1 MTNPSA
7 PVLDR
12 VTPIREGCGCFAD
25 AVPMPM
31 GCALCGHAPY
41 AHGCPGGAADHD
53 YVQPSGE
60 VMNARLEGR
69 RYGGPVHLPRFEPP
83 ADVAPGEVIPLVP
96 AQRRPEPAVAPEV
109 PRQAPPAAPPARPPL
124 RRRTPRAFPRPGRPP
139 AATRPA
145 RRDDNRRPALGTRAS
160 TRTPGTAGTAPPTP
174 RRPFFRLIKRTRPA
188 FRAPGRVHNRTLE
201 IRSAMNANFPAPK
214 SAIPGWRVIVSD
226 TGRFWAS
233 RETPFPRETE
243 WHAPPYRTVDG
254 DTFEALR
261 AEVERQEKSARELET
276 TPGEAAQQAGAGQT
290 TGQTATFGG
299 KKVTPEGADGQVEA

>member
-160 TRTPGTAGTAPPTP
+160 TRTHRAMGAAPPSP
-174 RRPFFRLIKRTRPA
+174 RRLPSHLIKRTRPA
-188 FRAPGRVHNRTLE
+188 LATPVRVLNRTME
-201 IRSAMNANFPAPK
+201 IRSVKNANSPAPE

-233 RETPFPRETE
+233 RQMPFPRETE
-243 WHAPPYRTVDG
+243 GYAPPYRTVDG
-254 DTFEALR
+254 DTLDALR
-261 AEVERQEKSARELET
+261 AEVERQEQAARELEAIY
-276 TPGEAAQQAGAGQT
+276 GEAAEQTGAGQT
-290 TGQTATFGG
+290 ADQKTVSGG
-299 KKVTPEGADGQVEA
+299 KKATSGAASGRVDR